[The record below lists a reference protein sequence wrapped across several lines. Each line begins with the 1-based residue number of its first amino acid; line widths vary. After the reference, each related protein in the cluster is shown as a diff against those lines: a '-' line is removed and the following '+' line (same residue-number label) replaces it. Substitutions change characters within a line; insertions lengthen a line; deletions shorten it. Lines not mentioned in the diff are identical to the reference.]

1 MKMDNYKISENFQG
15 GAGCKMISPH
25 HSHLTNGV
33 RPSDSLI
40 VYPNRLSRKLL
51 LSEIE
56 ERRERSFRAALV
68 VLESIGD
75 ETCISVLRD
84 VVAKEDVDWVRERAK
99 ESLVKIQKRMTKGE
113 DAH

>member
-1 MKMDNYKISENFQG
+1 MANRT
-15 GAGCKMISPH
+15 GCAAMTRKTYCGNLLWQLG
-25 HSHLTNGV
+25 LT
-33 RPSDSLI
+33 LLA
-40 VYPNRLSRKLL
+40 PNRLSRKLL

-68 VLESIGD
+68 VLGSIGD

-99 ESLVKIQKRMTKGE
+99 ESLVKIQKRITKGE
-113 DAH
+113 DAY